1 MSPCFATLLG
11 LGLGTYRRAGVPRG
25 VCGEGGRLAWRSW
38 AGAATSSLAPLHGH
52 IEELELEEPCEERT
66 VALQPPVEKKIVR
79 RETLGPWGT
88 PVLEPRCHQ
97 HHPSL
102 AQGRWRP
109 YLIHPLN
116 SLSQTSSFSR
126 FRSHS
131 LGAYL
136 VVQCLTLPAPT
147 VGDTGWIPGQGTK
160 IPHVTECGQKN

>member
-88 PVLEPRCHQ
+88 PSQP
-97 HHPSL
+97 
-102 AQGRWRP
+102 G
-109 YLIHPLN
+109 
-116 SLSQTSSFSR
+116 LS
-126 FRSHS
+126 
-131 LGAYL
+131 GA
-136 VVQCLTLPAPT
+136 
-147 VGDTGWIPGQGTK
+147 PGT
-160 IPHVTECGQKN
+160 